1 MITWDSL
8 MLLHMRRSVDQT
20 LDRFM
25 WRTQTIGDGLVP
37 ARALASDALVH
48 DRAILRTQFVDDLA
62 DPVQMRV

>member
-1 MITWDSL
+1 MIASDNR
-8 MLLHMRRSVDQT
+8 MLQHMRYPVGET

-37 ARALASDALVH
+37 ARALASDALVY